1 MGKVPKL
8 KLQVLKVRNIVIILS
23 KLVNG
28 IKLRI
33 EVYKISV
40 IFEKYIRNKLLLYIV
55 YTMQSKSFRQINHR
69 DMCTFQAECTMT
81 FLTIKMRM

>member
-33 EVYKISV
+33 EVYIISV
-40 IFEKYIRNKLLLYIV
+40 IFEKYIRNKLLLVHSLY
-55 YTMQSKSFRQINHR
+55 YAK
-69 DMCTFQAECTMT
+69 
-81 FLTIKMRM
+81 

>member
-28 IKLRI
+28 IKLRV

-40 IFEKYIRNKLLLYIV
+40 IFEKYIRNKLLLVHSLY
-55 YTMQSKSFRQINHR
+55 YAK
-69 DMCTFQAECTMT
+69 
-81 FLTIKMRM
+81 

>member
-40 IFEKYIRNKLLLYIV
+40 IFEKYIRNKLLLVHSLY
-55 YTMQSKSFRQINHR
+55 YAESGYPLGKSITGICVPSRQNVR
-69 DMCTFQAECTMT
+69 
-81 FLTIKMRM
+81 

>member
-1 MGKVPKL
+1 MEKVPKL

-33 EVYKISV
+33 EVYRVSV
-40 IFEKYIRNKLLLYIV
+40 IFEKYIRNKLLLVHSLY
-55 YTMQSKSFRQINHR
+55 YAK
-69 DMCTFQAECTMT
+69 
-81 FLTIKMRM
+81 

>member
-23 KLVNG
+23 KLVNE

-40 IFEKYIRNKLLLYIV
+40 IFEKYIRNKLLLVHSLY
-55 YTMQSKSFRQINHR
+55 YAK
-69 DMCTFQAECTMT
+69 
-81 FLTIKMRM
+81 

>member
-40 IFEKYIRNKLLLYIV
+40 IFEKYIRNKLLLVHSLY
-55 YTMQSKSFRQINHR
+55 YAK
-69 DMCTFQAECTMT
+69 
-81 FLTIKMRM
+81 

>member
-40 IFEKYIRNKLLLYIV
+40 IFENYIRNKLLLVHSLY
-55 YTMQSKSFRQINHR
+55 YAK
-69 DMCTFQAECTMT
+69 
-81 FLTIKMRM
+81 

>member
-40 IFEKYIRNKLLLYIV
+40 IFEKYIRNKPLLVHSLY
-55 YTMQSKSFRQINHR
+55 YAK
-69 DMCTFQAECTMT
+69 
-81 FLTIKMRM
+81 

>member
-33 EVYKISV
+33 DVYKISV
-40 IFEKYIRNKLLLYIV
+40 IFEKYIRNKLLLVHSLY
-55 YTMQSKSFRQINHR
+55 YAK
-69 DMCTFQAECTMT
+69 
-81 FLTIKMRM
+81 

>member
-8 KLQVLKVRNIVIILS
+8 KLLKVRNIVIILS

-40 IFEKYIRNKLLLYIV
+40 IFEKYIRNKLLLVHSLY
-55 YTMQSKSFRQINHR
+55 YAK
-69 DMCTFQAECTMT
+69 
-81 FLTIKMRM
+81 

>member
-40 IFEKYIRNKLLLYIV
+40 IFDKYIRNKLLLVHSLY
-55 YTMQSKSFRQINHR
+55 YAK
-69 DMCTFQAECTMT
+69 
-81 FLTIKMRM
+81 

>member
-1 MGKVPKL
+1 MGKVPKQ

-40 IFEKYIRNKLLLYIV
+40 IFEKYIRNKLLLVHSLY
-55 YTMQSKSFRQINHR
+55 YAK
-69 DMCTFQAECTMT
+69 
-81 FLTIKMRM
+81 

>member
-33 EVYKISV
+33 EVYRISV
-40 IFEKYIRNKLLLYIV
+40 IFEKYIRNKLLLVHSLY
-55 YTMQSKSFRQINHR
+55 YAN
-69 DMCTFQAECTMT
+69 
-81 FLTIKMRM
+81 

>member
-8 KLQVLKVRNIVIILS
+8 KLQVLKVRNIMIILS

-40 IFEKYIRNKLLLYIV
+40 IFEKYIRNKLLLVHSLY
-55 YTMQSKSFRQINHR
+55 YAK
-69 DMCTFQAECTMT
+69 
-81 FLTIKMRM
+81 

>member
-8 KLQVLKVRNIVIILS
+8 ELQVLKVRNIVIILS

-40 IFEKYIRNKLLLYIV
+40 IFEKYIRNKLLLVHSLY
-55 YTMQSKSFRQINHR
+55 YAK
-69 DMCTFQAECTMT
+69 
-81 FLTIKMRM
+81 

>member
-40 IFEKYIRNKLLLYIV
+40 IFEKYLRNKLLLVHSLY
-55 YTMQSKSFRQINHR
+55 YAK
-69 DMCTFQAECTMT
+69 
-81 FLTIKMRM
+81 

>member
-40 IFEKYIRNKLLLYIV
+40 ILRSTFEQ
-55 YTMQSKSFRQINHR
+55 TPFS
-69 DMCTFQAECTMT
+69 T
-81 FLTIKMRM
+81 